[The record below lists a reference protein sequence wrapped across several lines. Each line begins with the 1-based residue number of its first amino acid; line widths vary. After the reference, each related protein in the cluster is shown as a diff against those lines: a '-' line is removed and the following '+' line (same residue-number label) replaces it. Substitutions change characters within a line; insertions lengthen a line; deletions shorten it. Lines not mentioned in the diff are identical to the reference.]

1 MSVVGV
7 LLHFDQ
13 LSPGRRRRTVPNI
26 SGLTPAEHAFRQYE
40 RWPVV
45 SRVIWVVPPGY
56 ELTQEPNSRIEVLH
70 VMDYDWATISARLL
84 EAIALPQAVLILHD
98 VNHALVPRT
107 VLNEVMERGLANQAS
122 RVVMP
127 ILDMIFTPKIRTRTV
142 KNRSQYLDDQGL
154 YTLPLAELK
163 ANPPQAPCESLSD
176 YFDTFPEEKVLLVP
190 GHSANIDLGR
200 TRNLG
205 LAEKLFSQQQSR

>member
-1 MSVVGV
+1 MPTIG
-7 LLHFDQ
+7 
-13 LSPGRRRRTVPNI
+13 
-26 SGLTPAEHAFRQYE
+26 GLTPAEHAFRQYE

-45 SRVIWVVPPGY
+45 SRVLWVVPPNY
-56 ELTQEPNSRIEVLH
+56 ELAHEPNSRIEMLQVTA
-70 VMDYDWATISARLL
+70 YDWATISARLL
-84 EAIALPQAVLILHD
+84 EAVTIPQAVLILHD

-107 VLNEVMERGLANQAS
+107 VLNEVMERGLANQTS

-142 KNRSQYLDDQGL
+142 KNRSQYLEDQGL
-154 YTLPLAELK
+154 YTLPLAELQ
-163 ANPPQAPCESLSD
+163 ANPPQDSCESLSD
-176 YFDTFPEEKVLLVP
+176 YFDTFPEENVLLVP